1 MTHTTLRA
9 MIWTLGSL
17 LLGMNSVFSSPIAD
31 SQTGFAD
38 TQGKNRWYYGENIG
52 SDFTSEGWTFVN
64 GRWESPEMPG
74 KGKGFIGNYPEAFD
88 YEVSYNQ
95 AFWNSS
101 ASITHAWKS
110 DAKYPNAR
118 LTVRM
123 FFASQQG
130 KPVRLRIFLNDNEVL
145 DNLVNSDAKADWFDV
160 ASVEVPV
167 GKDDMIFIA
176 VSTTDNNSDFTNH
189 GLRAVIND

>member
-1 MTHTTLRA
+1 
-9 MIWTLGSL
+9 
-17 LLGMNSVFSSPIAD
+17 
-31 SQTGFAD
+31 
-38 TQGKNRWYYGENIG
+38 
-52 SDFTSEGWTFVN
+52 
-64 GRWESPEMPG
+64 
-74 KGKGFIGNYPEAFD
+74 
-88 YEVSYNQ
+88 
-95 AFWNSS
+95 
-101 ASITHAWKS
+101 
-110 DAKYPNAR
+110 
-118 LTVRM
+118 M